1 MMCRLGPVVIATK
14 NPDKL
19 REMEAVLIA
28 TVPGI
33 DIVDDAVWADVAE
46 TGSTL
51 QDNALLKGSAV
62 AEETGLVA
70 IADDT
75 GLEVDA
81 LGGAPG
87 VHTARFAGPN
97 ASYAEN
103 RRALLESLEGSR
115 ERAARFR
122 TVISVV
128 RPDGGICTVE
138 GVLEGRI
145 THEERGSG
153 GFGYDSVFE
162 LPDGRTLAEVP
173 EEEKNTISHRARAL
187 QALAVRLAADERTC

>member
-1 MMCRLGPVVIATK
+1 MMRLFGPVVIATK

-19 REMEAVLIA
+19 REMQAVLIA

-46 TGSTL
+46 TGTTL

-62 AEETGLVA
+62 AGETGFVA

-128 RPDGGICTVE
+128 RPEGGFCTVE

-145 THEERGSG
+145 AYEERGSG

-187 QALAVRLAADERTC
+187 QALAARLADGDGAC